1 MAKKPAQKGGLSIR
15 PRYILLFFLL
25 LFFVLG
31 GVYLSQQT
39 KLTSI
44 AEEKAVLQTQLD
56 GLTVEQE
63 RLERMLEYMQTNE
76 YLLQYAREKLGYVYK
91 DDIKFYDETT
101 TGTGGAVAAGT
112 TTPVPEKPTPT
123 PFGMT
128 EDESADGETNF
139 VPLPITAQPAPNVV
153 PIS

>member
-1 MAKKPAQKGGLSIR
+1 MAKKPVQKGGLTIR

-44 AEEKAVLQTQLD
+44 AEEKSVLQTQLD
-56 GLTVEQE
+56 GLTVEKE

-91 DDIKFYDETT
+91 DDLKFYDETT
-101 TGTGGAVAAGT
+101 SGTGGAASAAEA
-112 TTPVPEKPTPT
+112 TPAPEAATPT
-123 PFGMT
+123 PFGMPE
-128 EDESADGETNF
+128 EDEGDGETNF
-139 VPLPITAQPAPNVV
+139 VPLPITPQPDTSVV
-153 PIS
+153 PIA